1 MFVRELN
8 PYQMKIIQEFFST
21 KGQTIMSWMRECV
34 LWSDADPLCH
44 GPPKIHPCLDQLLL
58 QTKFQSCGQVEV
70 DKLGLTL
77 TGTKLP
83 ADRLQAGRLTH

>member
-34 LWSDADPLCH
+34 LWSDADPLCR
-44 GPPKIHPCLDQLLL
+44 GPPKQPSLPGLVA
-58 QTKFQSCGQVEV
+58 TPNQVLV
-70 DKLGLTL
+70 MWSG
-77 TGTKLP
+77 GS
-83 ADRLQAGRLTH
+83 G